1 MKLIG
6 QEQVERL
13 SEHHFTVAE
22 LSERWNLSRE
32 AVRKMFENEPGV
44 AVFCHPKANKRKY
57 RTLRIPESV
66 VRRVYQRLYWSS
78 GTCVV
83 RKGTI
88 FFCGASNPS

>member
-13 SEHHFTVAE
+13 SEQHFTVAE

-32 AVRKMFENEPGV
+32 AVRRMFENEPGV
-44 AVFCHPKANKRKY
+44 AVFCHPKPNKRKY

-66 VRRVYQRLYWSS
+66 VRRVYQRCLVLRNPLYGKRQSS
-78 GTCVV
+78 
-83 RKGTI
+83 
-88 FFCGASNPS
+88 FAGASNPS